1 MALRKKLLKES
12 SLYLILDKKT
22 AGSSSLFDIASK
34 ARDSG
39 VDIVQFRDKQSGKES
54 IIKDVFILRK
64 LLYGTRTLFLIND
77 YLDVAKI
84 TDADGLH
91 IGQSDTSIEIA
102 RQILGPDKIIGVSC
116 HNIREALQA
125 QDKGADYIGIGPLFP
140 TPTKPEY
147 KPIGLGILQ
156 ELRNKIMIPF
166 FAIGGVNLG
175 NIHKIVE
182 SRVRRAAVC
191 RAILKSKNVTY
202 SSKKFQE
209 ALRQ

>member
-1 MALRKKLLKES
+1 MILKKKLLKES

-22 AGSSSLFDIASK
+22 AGSSSLFDIVF
-34 ARDSG
+34 RVRGSG

-64 LLYGTRTLFLIND
+64 LLSGTKTLFIIND

-102 RQILGPDKIIGVSC
+102 RQVLGPDKIIGVSC
-116 HNIREALQA
+116 HSIREALRA
-125 QDKGADYIGIGPLFP
+125 QKKGADYIGIGPLFS

-147 KPIGLGILQ
+147 KPIGLRIVK
-156 ELRNKIMIPF
+156 ELGKKLKIPF
-166 FAIGGVNLG
+166 FAIGDVNLN
-175 NIHKIVE
+175 NINELVNTG
-182 SRVRRAAVC
+182 VRRAAVC
-191 RAILKSKNVTY
+191 RAILKAKNISYASRKLSEV
-202 SSKKFQE
+202 
-209 ALRQ
+209 LRQ

>member
-1 MALRKKLLKES
+1 MTLRKKLLKES

-34 ARDSG
+34 VRDSG
-39 VDIVQFRDKQSGKES
+39 VDIVQFRDKQPRKES

-64 LLYGTRTLFLIND
+64 LLYGTKTLFLIND

-102 RQILGPDKIIGVSC
+102 RQVLGPDKIIGVSC

-156 ELRNKIMIPF
+156 ELRKKIMIPF

-182 SRVRRAAVC
+182 RRVKRAAVC
-191 RAILKSKNVTY
+191 RAILKAKNATY
-202 SSKKFQE
+202 ASKKFQE